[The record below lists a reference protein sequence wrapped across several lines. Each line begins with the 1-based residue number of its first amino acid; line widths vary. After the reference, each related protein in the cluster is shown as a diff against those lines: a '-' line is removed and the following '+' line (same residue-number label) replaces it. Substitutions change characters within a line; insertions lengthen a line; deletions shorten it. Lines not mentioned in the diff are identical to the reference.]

1 MSDIAAVIS
10 QLETQREAIQ
20 LALQELRSI
29 TGSGSSPS
37 ANNTAPRGRPR
48 KRHLSPEGRARIIAA
63 TKKRWAA
70 QRAAHGRNAKAG
82 TATAGKRKRRKL
94 SAEARKKM
102 SEAGKKRWASRKKA
116 QAA

>member
-20 LALQELRSI
+20 RALQALRGI
-29 TGSGSSPS
+29 SGSSSSSS
-37 ANNTAPRGRPR
+37 AKGVALRGRPR
-48 KRHLSPEGRARIIAA
+48 KRRLSPEGRARIIAA

-82 TATAGKRKRRKL
+82 QAMTGKRKRRKL
-94 SAEARKKM
+94 SAEARKKIG
-102 SEAGKKRWASRKKA
+102 EAQRKRWAERRK
-116 QAA
+116 AA

>member
-20 LALQELRSI
+20 RALEALRGI
-29 TGSGSSPS
+29 SGSSSLSS
-37 ANNTAPRGRPR
+37 AKGKAPRSRSR

-70 QRAAHGRNAKAG
+70 QKAAQGRNAKAG
-82 TATAGKRKRRKL
+82 TATVKRKRRKL

-102 SEAGKKRWASRKKA
+102 GDAQRKRWAARKKQ